1 MTNERVWSIDLG
13 MYSVQTRDDVPQK
26 MKYGRDFAGF
36 ITVNDLNGRT
46 VFVNMN
52 NVLSIKESEGDV
64 LNLTDQVIKSTLASF
79 GFGVSTPKK
88 EETIQITDDEVE
100 E

>member
-1 MTNERVWSIDLG
+1 
-13 MYSVQTRDDVPQK
+13 MYSVQTKDDVWKNYVDK
-26 MKYGRDFAGF
+26 MKYLGF
-36 ITVNDLNGRT
+36 VEVTDLDGRT

>member
-1 MTNERVWSIDLG
+1 MTNEKIWSIDLG

-26 MKYGRDFAGF
+26 MKYGRDFCGF
-36 ITVNDLNGRT
+36 ITVSDLDGRT
-46 VFVNMN
+46 VYVNMN
-52 NVLSIKESEGDV
+52 NVLSVKESEGDV

-79 GFGVSTPKK
+79 GFGVTPKK